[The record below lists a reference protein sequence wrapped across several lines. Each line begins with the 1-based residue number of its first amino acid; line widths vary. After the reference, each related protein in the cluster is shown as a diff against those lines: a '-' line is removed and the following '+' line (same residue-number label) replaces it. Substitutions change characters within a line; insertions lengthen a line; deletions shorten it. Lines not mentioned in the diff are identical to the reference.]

1 MGRYVAKRLA
11 LLLPIALTIT
21 LLVFLMRALV
31 PGDPLDVMTMGQ
43 TMDDQTKQALREE
56 LGLDKPLPVQFVRY
70 VAGVVR
76 GDLGKSLR
84 SRQTVASEIT
94 IRFPNTVKLALAG
107 GAVAA
112 LLGIGLGVL
121 AGVRK
126 DSLWDLLA
134 TTLVSLGLSVP
145 GFWMGLLLMRLFAL
159 QLRWL
164 PVIGSDSLKHLI
176 LPALTLGISLA
187 AVVARMTRS
196 AVLEVLS
203 QDYIRTARSKG
214 LPERLVVFR
223 HALRN
228 AMIPVVTLMGLQ
240 VGYLLGGAF
249 VVEVLFAY
257 RGLGQ
262 LAVQAIQ
269 FRDFPVVQGVTLVM
283 ALSVV
288 LVNLAVDL
296 VYGLLDPQI
305 RYD

>member
-1 MGRYVAKRLA
+1 
-11 LLLPIALTIT
+11 
-21 LLVFLMRALV
+21 
-31 PGDPLDVMTMGQ
+31 
-43 TMDDQTKQALREE
+43 
-56 LGLDKPLPVQFVRY
+56 
-70 VAGVVR
+70 
-76 GDLGKSLR
+76 
-84 SRQTVASEIT
+84 
-94 IRFPNTVKLALAG
+94 VKLALAG